1 MRTSPSEALRGRADA
16 ACLSL
21 RATVAAAPESATLIE
36 ARPLLTDTP
45 EAVIPTTSR
54 PISAAEVIAVQKQV
68 EDMSDSS
75 IASFLAVSGFSEVEA
90 AAMMRALKQSQERTK
105 YIYQNGYG
113 KNSKAAWD
121 TGAGKLAVPQ
131 WEKDMQDA
139 EMVVA
144 QAEAKQV
151 SSDRLRL
158 EASIS
163 AAEAAELG
171 PALKE
176 IDDKILQLQMEADMW
191 GWLPFSEAPDAL
203 EAAKGEWQK
212 TNKDKR
218 ELEQAAAA
226 ALDAAEQAAASARAD
241 LQAAA
246 QQRAA
251 AVKAEQAAA
260 DTAAKIYLAGA
271 EALVSEA
278 EMVLVAKGK
287 LAALQVLA
295 KGTAEVSPKVFAKLN
310 LKPDARASPG
320 SLAGRLYALTSAP
333 KPAGAA
339 RGSWGTAPVPG
350 GPSPLDG
357 LLKWLSGK

>member
-90 AAMMRALKQSQERTK
+90 AAVMRALKQSQERTK

-278 EMVLVAKGK
+278 EIVLVAKGK